1 MQTLFRIYSSVLK
14 KLNLC
19 LLGNTRTGSLWLV
32 HSFIRHIET
41 TCHMLG
47 NMPVPG
53 DDMWPL
59 PSMSDGKKSE
69 ERTLAD
75 TKEIITL
82 KYTVTK

>member
-1 MQTLFRIYSSVLK
+1 
-14 KLNLC
+14 
-19 LLGNTRTGSLWLV
+19 
-32 HSFIRHIET
+32 
-41 TCHMLG
+41 MLG
-47 NMPVPG
+47 NMPVTG